1 MCRIRCAC
9 ACLSLALLLA
19 ARLPSQE
26 SCPALTVPKIIPGSN
41 IFSEEQEMV
50 LGDAVA
56 ANIEQSIT
64 AIQNPE
70 LTAHLQAIVNRLA
83 QNLPPNQIQFR
94 VKLIDVPT
102 AEAFSIAGG
111 HIYISRKIVAMTRS
125 EDEMAGVLAHE
136 MGHIVAHHAAIE
148 TSEEFR
154 KVLHVTQVGDRED
167 VTAKWN
173 QFLSNYRRQRMQR
186 GDYEKA
192 VDIQEREQLQA
203 DTIAL
208 YLVTRAGYS
217 PQAFEAFFDRLAE
230 TKGNAGGFWSNLFGT
245 TKPDS
250 KRLGQIIKNTPAM
263 PKACVSAVTD
273 TAAQFEAWKK
283 SVVEDSAAAL
293 TRQESIPGLI
303 SKRVLT
309 ERLRPETQVI
319 RISPDGKYVLA
330 QDDSN
335 AFVLTRQP
343 LQPIFRFDAGD
354 ADAGQFTPDSRGIVL
369 LFDAFKA
376 SPRVERWDISSQ
388 KRLEVHEVYV
398 RGGCLVSK
406 VAPDG
411 KTLACLTREPNDLP
425 FLKFGLDLYD
435 VATGTSFFHKKDWVS
450 IDLQR
455 VRSSAGFG
463 EVLELWNAHRKLLE
477 ALAPMAFS
485 PDGHYFVAHS
495 RQNTMAMDLFSR
507 NPIELPGN
515 IKSLLDDS
523 FVFLANGRL
532 MGVAGGNGE
541 KSEVVEF
548 PGGNVTYKDLNIGG
562 SRLEAVAHGDHV
574 LLRPIKDH
582 PVGIFDL
589 KQNKLIVASKKTA
602 IDLWDNTY
610 IAERLD
616 GDLQV
621 VELSSVQPLEHV
633 RLPDSPL
640 GHVRASALSPDLDWL
655 AISQKSGAAVWNLQ
669 TGQRLYYLRGFSAAY
684 FSPDGA
690 LYADF
695 PKYLST
701 ERTIARAALTTPEV
715 RPQQTI
721 DEGKRTIETGKYL
734 LTLLPAK
741 ENNTF
746 ADVTLELRG
755 LTDNQLL
762 WTKHFPHE
770 RPGYH
775 VDFPANSLVLY
786 WKGNSQAAHSI
797 AKDDPAAAAALAQF
811 KDKEGALFVQVL
823 DLDTGETRAQ
833 LAFDTGNHS
842 FQVVEAIGSLD
853 RLVAADDQNRVLVYS
868 FDGRLKGTIA
878 GHSPE
883 ISAKG
888 DLLTVRTERGE
899 LELYDLANVQ
909 KRATYDFSSRVA
921 FNGFSADGKRLLVL
935 TSDQVV
941 YTLEATAKIA
951 TNAVATK

>member
-1 MCRIRCAC
+1 MSRIRCAC
-9 ACLSLALLLA
+9 ACLSLTLLLA
-19 ARLPSQE
+19 SPLLCQE
-26 SCPALTVPKIIPGSN
+26 SCPALVVPKVIPGN
-41 IFSEEQEMV
+41 NLFNEQQEMF
-50 LGDAVA
+50 LGDAEA

-64 AIQNPE
+64 IVRDPE
-70 LTAHLQAIVNRLA
+70 LTAHLQGIVNRLA
-83 QNLPPNQIQFR
+83 QNLPPSQIQFR

-102 AEAFSIAGG
+102 ADAFSIAGG
-111 HIYISRKIVAMTRS
+111 RIYISRKLVAMTRS

-136 MGHIVAHHAAIE
+136 MGHIVAHHAAIA
-148 TSEEFR
+148 TSGEFR
-154 KVLHVTQVGDRED
+154 KVIHVTQVGDRDD
-167 VTAKWN
+167 VTVKWN
-173 QFLSNYRRQRMQR
+173 QFLSNYRRQRTQQ
-186 GDYEKA
+186 GDYAKA
-192 VDIQEREQLQA
+192 VEIEEREQLQA

-230 TKGNAGGFWSNLFGT
+230 TKGNTGGFWSNLFGT

-250 KRLGQIIKNTPAM
+250 KRLGQIVKNTPAM
-263 PKACVSAVTD
+263 PQACVGTRTD

-283 SVVEDSAAAL
+283 SVVEYSSAALA
-293 TRQESIPGLI
+293 RQESVPGLI
-303 SKRVLT
+303 SKRILA
-309 ERLRPETQVI
+309 ERLRPETQFI

-335 AFVLTRQP
+335 VFVLNRQP
-343 LQPIFRFDAGD
+343 LQPIFRFDAADG
-354 ADAGQFTPDSRGIVL
+354 DAGQFTPDSRGVVL

-376 SPRVERWDISSQ
+376 SPRVELWEISSQ
-388 KRLEVHEVYV
+388 KRTEVHEVYV
-398 RGGCLVSK
+398 RDGCLVSH

-411 KTLACLTREPNDLP
+411 KTLACLTREPDASP
-425 FLKFGLDLYD
+425 ILKFGLDLYD
-435 VATGTSFFHKKDWVS
+435 VATGTTFFHKKDWVT

-455 VRSSAGFG
+455 VRSSSGFG
-463 EVLELWNAHRKLLE
+463 EVLELWNPHRRLLE

-495 RQNTMAMDLFSR
+495 HQNTMAMDLFSR

-515 IKSLLDDS
+515 VKSLLGDS
-523 FVFLANGRL
+523 FVFLAGDRL
-532 MGVAGGNGE
+532 MGVAGDNGE
-541 KSEVVEF
+541 RSAVVEF
-548 PGGNVTYKDLNIGG
+548 PGGKVIYKDLNVGG

-589 KQNKLIVASKKTA
+589 QQNKLVVASKKTA

-621 VELSSVQPLEHV
+621 VELSTVQPLEHV
-633 RLPDSPL
+633 HLPDSPL
-640 GHVRASALSPDLDWL
+640 GRVRAGALSPDLDWL

-690 LYADF
+690 LFADF

-701 ERTIARAALTTPEV
+701 ERTIARAMLTKPDV
-715 RPQQTI
+715 RPGQTI
-721 DEGKRTIETGKYL
+721 DENTRAIEVGGFL

-741 ENNTF
+741 EGNTLS
-746 ADVTLELRG
+746 DVTLELHDI
-755 LTDNQLL
+755 TDNRLL

-770 RPGYH
+770 RPGFLVH
-775 VDFPANSLVLY
+775 FAANSLVLY
-786 WKGNSQAAHSI
+786 WKGSSQASHSI
-797 AKDDPAAAAALAQF
+797 AKDDPAAAAALAQL
-811 KDKEGALFVQVL
+811 KDKDGALFIQL
-823 DLDTGETRAQ
+823 CDLDTGRTRAQ

-842 FQVVEAIGSLD
+842 FQVVGAVASRD
-853 RLVAADDQNRVLVYS
+853 RLLIADDQSRVLVYS
-868 FDGRLKGTIA
+868 FDGQLKGTIA

-883 ISAKG
+883 ISATA
-888 DLLTVRTERGE
+888 DLLTVRSEKGE
-899 LELYDLANVQ
+899 LQLYDLTNLQ
-909 KRATYDFSSRVA
+909 KRATYDFNSGVA
-921 FNGFSADGKRLLVL
+921 FNGFSADGKRLLVF
-935 TSDQVV
+935 TSEQVV
-941 YTLEATAKIA
+941 YTLDATAKDGS
-951 TNAVATK
+951 NAVAVK

>member
-1 MCRIRCAC
+1 MGRIRCAC
-9 ACLSLALLLA
+9 ACLSLTLLLVA
-19 ARLPSQE
+19 PSLCQE
-26 SCPALTVPKIIPGSN
+26 SCPALTVPKIIPGTN
-41 IFSEEQEMV
+41 IFSEEQEMF
-50 LGDAVA
+50 LGDAEA

-64 AIQNPE
+64 IIEDPA
-70 LTAHLQAIVNRLA
+70 LTAYLQAIVNRLA
-83 QNLPPNQIQFR
+83 QNLPSNQIHFR

-192 VDIQEREQLQA
+192 VEIQEREQLQA

-208 YLVTRAGYS
+208 YLVTRAGYA

-245 TKPDS
+245 TKPDA

-263 PKACVSAVTD
+263 PKACVAALTD
-273 TAAQFEAWKK
+273 TAAQFDAWKK
-283 SVVEDSAAAL
+283 SVVEYSAAAL

-354 ADAGQFTPDSRGIVL
+354 ADAGQFTPDSRGVVL
-369 LFDAFKA
+369 LFDAFRG

-388 KRLEVHEVYV
+388 KRTEVHEVYV
-398 RGGCLVSK
+398 RDGCLVSK
-406 VAPDG
+406 IAPDG
-411 KTLACLTREPNDLP
+411 KTLACLTRETDDLP
-425 FLKFGLDLYD
+425 FLKFALDLYD

-450 IDLQR
+450 L
-455 VRSSAGFG
+455 
-463 EVLELWNAHRKLLE
+463 
-477 ALAPMAFS
+477 ALMAFS
-485 PDGHYFVAHS
+485 PDGHYFLAHS

-515 IKSLLDDS
+515 IKSLLDVS
-523 FVFLANGRL
+523 FVFLAGDRL
-532 MGVAGGNGE
+532 MGAAGGSGE

-548 PGGNVTYKDLNIGG
+548 PGGKVIYKDLNVGG
-562 SRLEAVAHGDHV
+562 SRLQAVAHGDHV

-621 VELSSVQPLEHV
+621 VELSAVQPLEHV

-640 GHVRASALSPDLDWL
+640 GRVRASALSPDLDWL
-655 AISQKSGAAVWNLQ
+655 AISQKSGAGVWNLQ

-721 DEGKRTIETGKYL
+721 EEGKRTIETGKYL

-741 ENNTF
+741 ESNTF

-786 WKGNSQAAHSI
+786 WKGSSQATHSI
-797 AKDDPAAAAALAQF
+797 AQEDPAASALAHL
-811 KDKEGALFVQVL
+811 KDKDSALFVQVL
-823 DLDTGETRAQ
+823 DLDTGRTRAQ
-833 LAFDTGNHS
+833 LTFDTGNHS
-842 FQVVEAIGSLD
+842 FQVIEAIASSD
-853 RLVAADDQNRVLVYS
+853 RLVVADNQNRVLVYG
-868 FDGRLKGTIA
+868 FDGQLKGTIT

-883 ISAKG
+883 ISAKA
-888 DLLTVRTERGE
+888 DLLAVQTERGE
-899 LELYDLANVQ
+899 LELYDLANFQ
-909 KRATYDFSSRVA
+909 KRATYDFNSRVA
-921 FNGFSADGKRLLVL
+921 FNGFSADGTRLLVL

-941 YTLEATAKIA
+941 YTLDPSRANETRSAISQ
-951 TNAVATK
+951 